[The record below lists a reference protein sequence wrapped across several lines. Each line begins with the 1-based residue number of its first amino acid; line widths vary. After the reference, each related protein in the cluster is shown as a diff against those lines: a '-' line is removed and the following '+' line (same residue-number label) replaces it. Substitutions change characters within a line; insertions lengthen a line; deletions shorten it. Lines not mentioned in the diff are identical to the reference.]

1 MKPIIPLLLLTVTLL
16 GSWLVTTMGDTNPLW
31 SFIIFGAIIVYVIDK
46 WWKNKNSDKEILQRI
61 ENAQEVAE
69 ANGYISK
76 CRGEFY
82 KATSFEDIELSK
94 KVNAFVK
101 IEINISCYK
110 GGQMLFSVETPHKF
124 RDKNGKPQHCYN
136 FTDLPVHGDLLEK
149 IEDDIVSGAYFKNR
163 TKRGFVLNNSEL

>member
-31 SFIIFGAIIVYVIDK
+31 SFIIFGAIIIYVIDK
-46 WWKNKNSDKEILQRI
+46 WWKNKNSDKEILQRM

-69 ANGYISK
+69 AHGYISK

-136 FTDLPVHGDLLEK
+136 FIDLPVHGDLLEK

-163 TKRGFVLNNSEL
+163 TKRGFVLNNSKL

>member
-31 SFIIFGAIIVYVIDK
+31 SFIIFGAIIIYVIDK
-46 WWKNKNSDKEILQRI
+46 WRKNKNEDKVILKRM

-69 ANGYISK
+69 ANGYILK

-82 KATSFEDIELSK
+82 KATSFEHIELSK

-136 FTDLPVHGDLLEK
+136 FIDLPVYGDLLKK
-149 IEDDIVSGAYFKNR
+149 IEDEIVSGAYFKNR
-163 TKRGFVLNNSEL
+163 TKRGFVLNKSEL

>member
-46 WWKNKNSDKEILQRI
+46 WWKSKNSDKEILQRM

-82 KATSFEDIELSK
+82 KATSFEDIKLSK

-136 FTDLPVHGDLLEK
+136 FIDLPVHGDLLEK